1 MITPITDGSKK
12 DWKTILL
19 TLFLSICAV
28 LVFFIALA
36 LSLLGISA
44 PSNSLSLLMLAAG
57 TLTMAGLLIPG
68 IILNIRKV
76 LNQPELSFSLPP
88 LDDRVLLPSITIVW
102 IICLVIGQRVSDVPI
117 TSNLLLPILNIFGVS
132 FPILFY
138 LRISLRN
145 LRLPNPL
152 KGWSLFGASILV
164 SPLLAF
170 ILEGILIGLIAIV
183 FMVSANYQ
191 PGLQATFGKV
201 FNYLI
206 NNIENQDEALHIM
219 ANILFSS
226 GVGFSIFAIF
236 CVAVPIIEEIAKI
249 ILIIPILKSIDRP
262 INGYVLGIFCGAAFA
277 FVENLGFTSSGSSDW
292 VLNAMTR
299 STAAL
304 PHIFNSGMLGWA
316 LVAAWRDHKYWNL
329 AKTFLAAILIH
340 GTWNAVSLGFSISAL
355 YQSFDGVP
363 AIFQSSFSWLA
374 GWIMLTVGVFLG
386 LIFIN
391 FEFYRC
397 E

>member
-132 FPILFY
+132 FPILLLVHDY
-138 LRISLRN
+138 LL
-145 LRLPNPL
+145 
-152 KGWSLFGASILV
+152 
-164 SPLLAF
+164 
-170 ILEGILIGLIAIV
+170 
-183 FMVSANYQ
+183 
-191 PGLQATFGKV
+191 
-201 FNYLI
+201 
-206 NNIENQDEALHIM
+206 
-219 ANILFSS
+219 
-226 GVGFSIFAIF
+226 
-236 CVAVPIIEEIAKI
+236 
-249 ILIIPILKSIDRP
+249 
-262 INGYVLGIFCGAAFA
+262 
-277 FVENLGFTSSGSSDW
+277 
-292 VLNAMTR
+292 
-299 STAAL
+299 
-304 PHIFNSGMLGWA
+304 
-316 LVAAWRDHKYWNL
+316 
-329 AKTFLAAILIH
+329 
-340 GTWNAVSLGFSISAL
+340 
-355 YQSFDGVP
+355 
-363 AIFQSSFSWLA
+363 
-374 GWIMLTVGVFLG
+374 LG
-386 LIFIN
+386 L
-391 FEFYRC
+391 
-397 E
+397 